1 MRPTEIDDSV
11 EQYIRTALWSS
22 SDGDD
27 DRSLGEGDSGS
38 TDRNCRFMTIDDV
51 SDETLAQ
58 AIEDCAR
65 FYSEN
70 QADCDACDDDTLWPH
85 RFWLSRNGHGVSFSD
100 DGWDDDAAERLD
112 NAAQAFGEVNL
123 YIGDDGKI
131 YS

>member
-58 AIEDCAR
+58 AIEDCAASIPRIKPIAMHATTTR
-65 FYSEN
+65 FGRIDSGCL
-70 QADCDACDDDTLWPH
+70 ATATVFH
-85 RFWLSRNGHGVSFSD
+85 SRMM
-100 DGWDDDAAERLD
+100 DGTTTQP
-112 NAAQAFGEVNL
+112 NV
-123 YIGDDGKI
+123 
-131 YS
+131 